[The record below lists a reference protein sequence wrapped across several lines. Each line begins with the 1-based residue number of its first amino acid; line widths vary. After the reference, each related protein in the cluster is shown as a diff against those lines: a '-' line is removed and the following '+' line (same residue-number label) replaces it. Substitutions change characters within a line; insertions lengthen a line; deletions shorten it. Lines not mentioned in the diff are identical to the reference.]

1 MELREI
7 DAQIAEKAM
16 GWKTVEGDAVVAM
29 RIWHTKKIWIDER
42 DAMVACL
49 ECGNLPAF
57 SSDPAE
63 AKKVRLKLAERFLVE
78 LHYDPRSGRPEVFIR
93 VYRQERG
100 YERCETLAC
109 ESAATEEL
117 ATCLAALKAIE
128 TMEERNPRKA

>member
-1 MELREI
+1 VIEH
-7 DAQIAEKAM
+7 DAPSRQGSK
-16 GWKTVEGDAVVAM
+16 WPLNDP
-29 RIWHTKKIWIDER
+29 RWHNRKIWIDEKGT
-42 DAMVACL
+42 AQACL
-49 ECGNLPAF
+49 ECGSMPQF
-57 SSDPAE
+57 SEDPAA
-63 AKKVRLKLAERFLVE
+63 AKDVRLKLAERFLVE